1 MPMATD
7 AMIADT
13 THLTAEEFGAYHFI
27 LYATW
32 RNNGVP
38 LPDDD
43 RRLARVCRV
52 TLARWRRLRGVLT
65 DFFDLSEGTWRQKRL
80 EKEWDYVAQR
90 RRALRANAAKG
101 GRAKA
106 RKEQQ
111 SGLAK
116 GSPQAAPKA
125 ATHTQTH
132 TQTHTLKREGKE
144 TPPPAPPLGR
154 GSDAGGARGSRAQ
167 APAAVPQ
174 DEAAWQAF
182 WAVYPSRGRYAN
194 PRQPARQRFL
204 ALLRRGIVAERM
216 IAGAKAYGQDM
227 AAEPE
232 RRLVAQAQTFL
243 KQQRWEQYEG
253 DGGAA
258 GGGGTEPGGT
268 GARGTGARG
277 TGGGDA
283 REDAARAVLKSARW
297 AERAPRWAALA
308 EALAKAGG
316 RLPPYI
322 KAEDLARLKAEGRI
336 DAATYSALAAGL
348 GPD

>member
-1 MPMATD
+1 MSQAPIMPMATD

-52 TLARWRRLRGVLT
+52 TLARWRRLRAVLQ
-65 DFFDLSEGTWRQKRL
+65 DFFDLSEGSWRQKRL

-106 RKEQQ
+106 RKERQ
-111 SGLAK
+111 SGLAR
-116 GSPQAAPKA
+116 GSAEACPETA
-125 ATHTQTH
+125 TQTQ
-132 TQTHTLKREGKE
+132 TQTQTPNRREE
-144 TPPPAPPLGR
+144 DSPPLAPPAGPEAGR
-154 GSDAGGARGSRAQ
+154 PQGAAGPRAKT
-167 APAAVPQ
+167 PAAVPRE
-174 DEAAWQAF
+174 DAAWQAF
-182 WAVYPSRGRYAN
+182 WAAYPSRGRYAN

-204 ALLRRGIVAERM
+204 TLLRRGVRAETM
-216 IAGAKAYGQDM
+216 IAGAKAYAGDM
-227 AAEPE
+227 AEEPE

-243 KQQRWEQYEG
+243 KQRRWEQYEH
-253 DGGAA
+253 A
-258 GGGGTEPGGT
+258 GLPED
-268 GARGTGARG
+268 
-277 TGGGDA
+277 GGDA
-283 REDAARAVLKSARW
+283 RADAAREALLSARW

-308 EALAKAGG
+308 AALAASGG

-322 KAEDLARLKAEGRI
+322 KPEDLARLKDEGLISAE
-336 DAATYSALAAGL
+336 TFTALSTG
-348 GPD
+348 

>member
-1 MPMATD
+1 MSQAPIMPMATD

-43 RRLARVCRV
+43 KRLARVCRLTV
-52 TLARWRRLRGVLT
+52 ARWRRLRQVLEG
-65 DFFDLSEGTWRQKRL
+65 FFDLNEGTWRQKRL

-106 RKEQQ
+106 RKGQLHEVPE
-111 SGLAK
+111 
-116 GSPQAAPKA
+116 GSSAPMPEA

-132 TQTHTLKREGKE
+132 THTPTQEGEKTTPSCPPGVAPPGSSAPSGSLAPPVKPASRIRALGKE
-144 TPPPAPPLGR
+144 G
-154 GSDAGGARGSRAQ
+154 DAVR
-167 APAAVPQ
+167 PEE
-174 DEAAWQAF
+174 EAAWQDF
-182 WAVYPSRGRYAN
+182 WSAYPSRGRYAN
-194 PRQPARQRFL
+194 PRQPARQRFF
-204 ALLRRGIVAERM
+204 ALLRRGVPAAEM
-216 IAGAKAYGQDM
+216 IGGAKAYGRDM
-227 AAEPE
+227 ASEAE

-243 KQQRWEQYEG
+243 KQCRWEQYADEG
-253 DGGAA
+253 PSSDSRK
-258 GGGGTEPGGT
+258 GTADSSEDV
-268 GARGTGARG
+268 ARLA
-277 TGGGDA
+277 
-283 REDAARAVLKSARW
+283 LKAARW

-308 EALAKAGG
+308 KARARDGG

-322 KAEDLARLKAEGRI
+322 KTDDLARLKAQGLISAE
-336 DAATYSALAAGL
+336 TYAALA
-348 GPD
+348 PD